1 MFLLLR
7 RSCAIYRDF
16 AQYCLAQNIADPS
29 QTQEG
34 TPTATSTKL
43 LPSPELEPLKML
55 SPFAPIRKM
64 SPLLKSAATEARSVL
79 RNISARRKD
88 QLRAAVA
95 PVCGKITIG
104 GRSSRDDRE
113 DKKDLPNVPRATK
126 PMRVPFLDRTG
137 AADLITSPLIN
148 TEGVRL
154 VVKEDEEKKEPSMVV
169 CACGSECKDPLEEQH
184 HICRICL
191 NTLKAPRTSGYLYE
205 KINKRTLNRFWYTLV
220 GNHLYSIASG
230 TTM

>member
-79 RNISARRKD
+79 RNIS
-88 QLRAAVA
+88 
-95 PVCGKITIG
+95 
-104 GRSSRDDRE
+104 
-113 DKKDLPNVPRATK
+113 
-126 PMRVPFLDRTG
+126 PFLDRTG